1 MAKKGSASRIAVWI
15 IMGLL
20 FVGLVG
26 FGASDFGG
34 SIRTVG
40 KVNGEEIEI
49 NDYGRELQ
57 QELRAISAE
66 TGQNFSI
73 AQARALGVD
82 GAVLSRL
89 VSRALLDS
97 ETKSLG
103 ISVGDEAV
111 RDQVTQLPA
120 FRGVDGSFDRDAYAF
135 TLESSGLTVAEFEE
149 QVRQETARNILQGA
163 VVGAIAAPEV
173 YVDAIYGW
181 ARETRDITWALLGED
196 QLAEPIPEPS
206 EEDLIA
212 FHSENADQFTLG
224 ETKVITYA
232 WLTPEMMLESIVIED
247 DALRSLYEERLDQY
261 VLPERRLVERLVFR
275 DEATAAEAKARIDA
289 GEAEFEDLVEER
301 GLALEDV
308 DLGIVALEDLDD
320 AGDAVFALEG
330 PGVTDPL
337 PSSLGPALFRVNA
350 VLIATEVTFEEA
362 REELESEYAADRA
375 RRDIDAM
382 LGVFDDLLAGGA
394 TLEELAGETEMEL
407 GTIDWRQDVTD
418 GIAAYEGF
426 RAAASIATREDFPEL
441 IELDEGGVVALRVDE
456 VREPFLQPLSDVR
469 PDVIAAWEQA
479 ETTTR
484 LEAQAQ
490 EAAQVIRDGREM
502 AGLGLPLATDRE
514 ILRSAFLEGAPPG
527 FVENVFQMD
536 EGDVRVFRAEDGAA
550 LVRLDAIRPPDQ
562 NDAEA
567 LALKAQ
573 FTAQTEQSIATD
585 ALQLFTTRL
594 QAVADIEINQQAIN
608 ALMTQF
614 Q

>member
-1 MAKKGSASRIAVWI
+1 MKSKGSASRIAVWI

-26 FGASDFGG
+26 FGAADFGG
-34 SIRTVG
+34 SLRTVG
-40 KVNGEEIEI
+40 TVNGEEIEI

-66 TGQNFSI
+66 TGQNFSM

-97 ETKSLG
+97 ETKDLG

-120 FRGVDGSFDRDAYAF
+120 FRGIDGTFDREAYAF
-135 TLESSGLTVAEFEE
+135 TLESSGLTVAEFEQ

-163 VVGAIAAPEV
+163 VVGALAAPDV
-173 YVDAIYGW
+173 YIDTLYGW
-181 ARETRDITWALLGED
+181 ARETRDITWALLGEE
-196 QLAEPIPEPS
+196 QLAEPLPEPS
-206 EEDLIA
+206 EEDLIR
-212 FHSENADQFTLG
+212 FHEENADRFTLA

-232 WLTPEMMLESIVIED
+232 WLTPEMMLDAIEID
-247 DALRSLYEERLDQY
+247 EDALRTLYDEQIDQY

-275 DEATAAEAKARIDA
+275 DEAAANEAKARLDA
-289 GEAEFEDLVEER
+289 GEVEFDDLVEER

-308 DLGIVALEDLDD
+308 DLGVAAEADLGE
-320 AGDAVFALEG
+320 AGPAVFALEG
-330 PGVTDPL
+330 PGVTDPQ

-350 VLIATEVTFEEA
+350 VLLASEVTFDDA
-362 REELESEYAADRA
+362 RDQLATDYAADRA
-375 RRDIDAM
+375 RREIDGM
-382 LGVFDDLLAGGA
+382 LGEFDDLLAGGA
-394 TLEELAGETEMEL
+394 TLEELADETEMEL
-407 GTIDWRQDVTD
+407 GTIDWRQDVTE
-418 GIAAYEGF
+418 GIAAYDGF
-426 RAAASIATREDFPEL
+426 RAAAVLATQDDFPEL
-441 IELDEGGVVALRVDE
+441 VELDEGGVVALRVDE
-456 VREPFLQPLSDVR
+456 VREPALQPLADVR
-469 PDVIAAWEQA
+469 PDVIAAWEVA

-484 LEAQAQ
+484 LEAEAQ
-490 EAAQVIRDGREM
+490 EAAQAIRDGREM
-502 AGLGLPLATDRE
+502 AALGLPLATDRE
-514 ILRSAFLEGAPPG
+514 ILRDAFLEGAPPA
-527 FVENVFQMD
+527 FVENVFQME
-536 EGDVRVFRAEDGAA
+536 EGDIRVFRAEGGAA
-550 LVRLDAIRPPDQ
+550 LVRLDAVRAPDQ

-567 LALKAQ
+567 LALKSQ

-585 ALQLFTTRL
+585 ALQLFTSRL
-594 QAVADIEINQQAIN
+594 QSTADIEINQQAIN